1 MKKVVICLLFCAA
14 AVMAADKS
22 VFDFALNSIDGQP
35 APLAA
40 YKGKVVLLV
49 NVASRCGFT
58 PQYAALESTYE
69 KYKERGLVI
78 VGIPANNFGAQEPG
92 TNQEIKTFCTS
103 KYNVTFPMMAKVS
116 VKGDDITPLY
126 QFLTDKSSA
135 PMAASSPAS
144 NRKSR
149 RIRPR

>member
-1 MKKVVICLLFCAA
+1 MAGFVAVFQWHGIIDSRCRYSVVRRPRTGSRLLPGLEQSKKREKEKNMKKVVICLLFCAA

-58 PQYAALESTYE
+58 PQYAALSPRTRST
-69 KYKERGLVI
+69 R
-78 VGIPANNFGAQEPG
+78 N
-92 TNQEIKTFCTS
+92 
-103 KYNVTFPMMAKVS
+103 
-116 VKGDDITPLY
+116 
-126 QFLTDKSSA
+126 
-135 PMAASSPAS
+135 AASLSWAFPPTISAHRSPGQI
-144 NRKSR
+144 R
-149 RIRPR
+149 R